1 MAEQFIELGLLGK
14 PAISYTN
21 NKLAAALWLVDHL
34 LTLISELPVESE
46 SLLTTEFR
54 SQLNQFRVQLT
65 NPSPGATNEFTAKE
79 CFALCHDYVERVGT
93 YLVEREAE
101 FNQII
106 NVLRNTI
113 AELAG
118 EASNFQDRLDNSSKR
133 ISQLTDIEDIRELK
147 KLLAQEVTE
156 LKRTIAEKQ
165 KREEDSFRQL
175 YHQMQGLQTK
185 LSRAQVEASLDALT
199 GVANRRSF
207 DDEVSRWVTGYREHG
222 RPFALAMIDVDNFKL
237 MNDTYGHLAGD
248 FVLQCVAKF
257 FKSNLRS
264 SDFIGRYGGEEFV
277 ILLGNI
283 KLQQAETKLSSLVT
297 QLADTTFHYHAGE
310 QSHALKF
317 TVSCGVAECGAREN
331 QWELILRSDG
341 ALYEAKRRG
350 KNQVVTTW

>member
-1 MAEQFIELGLLGK
+1 MAEQFIELGLLGR
-14 PAISYTN
+14 PTLSYTG
-21 NKLAAALWLVDHL
+21 NKLTGIHWLLEHL

-46 SLLTTEFR
+46 SLMTTEFR
-54 SQLNQFRVQLT
+54 SQLNHFRVQLI
-65 NPSPGATNEFTAKE
+65 NPSPSATIESTAKE
-79 CFALCHDYVERVGT
+79 CFALCHDYFERAGT

-106 NVLRNTI
+106 NVLRKTI

-118 EASNFQDRLDNSSKR
+118 EATNFQDRMDSSSKR
-133 ISQLTDIEDIRELK
+133 ISQLTDIQDIRELK
-147 KLLAQEVTE
+147 RLLAQEVSE
-156 LKRTIAEKQ
+156 LKQTLAEKQ
-165 KREEDSFRQL
+165 KREEDSFRKL

-185 LSRAQVEASLDALT
+185 LSKAQVEASLDALT

-207 DDEVSRWVTGYREHG
+207 DDEISRWVTEYREHG
-222 RPFALAMIDVDNFKL
+222 RPFVLAMIDVDNFKV

-248 FVLQCVAKF
+248 FVLQSIATF

-283 KLQQAETKLSSLVT
+283 KLDQAETKLSSLLT
-297 QLADTTFHYHAGE
+297 QIADTTFHYNAGE

-317 TVSCGVAECGAREN
+317 TVSCGLAECGAREN

-341 ALYEAKRRG
+341 ALYEAKKRG